1 MEILIFLQVN
11 TIIGIF
17 NTASIIIATA
27 LVGTLLVKKQ
37 GKELILSFKNYDTNL
52 ILLMGNG
59 LFILIAGVLLL
70 TPGFIT
76 DIVGFFLLVPYL
88 RQKVLTYFSNQIKPN

>member
-88 RQKVLTYFSNQIKPN
+88 RQKALTYFSNQIKPN